1 MLASSGP
8 DSQPGP
14 LAWQYDLKTRRT
26 FLKRCD
32 YPSVGMAQ
40 LFKGSII
47 TVYSRQLK
55 IVEYADSFTERQF
68 AKTSQ
73 FTVAMVMQEAMGDLG
88 KIVDSVQREGF
99 VITEMR
105 LLRAKEQMCVAMKLT
120 AEDAVAKWQVTNPN
134 PNPNPNPNQPGLAS
148 SRGSE
153 QPGGCMW
160 EPGEVAGGRG
170 RSCVWQPCT
179 VQSGGA
185 PRPARSGRA

>member
-8 DSQPGP
+8 DSQPNP

-32 YPSVGMAQ
+32 YPSVGMGQ
-40 LFKGSII
+40 LFKGSIV

-55 IVEYADSFTERQF
+55 IVEYADGFTERHF

-88 KIVDSVQREGF
+88 KIVDSVQRDGF

-120 AEDAVAKWQVTNPN
+120 AEDAVAKWQGN
-134 PNPNPNPNQPGLAS
+134 A
-148 SRGSE
+148 SRG
-153 QPGGCMW
+153 
-160 EPGEVAGGRG
+160 
-170 RSCVWQPCT
+170 
-179 VQSGGA
+179 
-185 PRPARSGRA
+185 

>member
-40 LFKGSII
+40 LFKGSIV

-55 IVEYADSFTERQF
+55 IVEYADGFTERHF

-88 KIVDSVQREGF
+88 KIVDSVQRDGF

-120 AEDAVAKWQVTNPN
+120 AEDAVAKWQVN
-134 PNPNPNPNQPGLAS
+134 A
-148 SRGSE
+148 SRG
-153 QPGGCMW
+153 
-160 EPGEVAGGRG
+160 
-170 RSCVWQPCT
+170 
-179 VQSGGA
+179 
-185 PRPARSGRA
+185 